1 MTFKWLDNQGLPR
14 RPARRLRFERRVDAR
29 TAADIADAL
38 RASGVQAAA
47 LAMDHLQVDLKVALR
62 MLAAVSTRRGA
73 VTTVVAVLEHRQRRL
88 HLLPNKLSA
97 LPVES

>member
-1 MTFKWLDNQGLPR
+1 M
-14 RPARRLRFERRVDAR
+14 
-29 TAADIADAL
+29 
-38 RASGVQAAA
+38 QAAA

-62 MLAAVSTRRGA
+62 VLAAVSTRRGA